1 MNFFPFNVG
10 DYAAHTGHLEPM
22 EDLAYRRLLDVYYM
36 REEALPADIQ
46 ATAKLV
52 RMRSM
57 AADVECVL
65 REFFKLTDAGWTHKR
80 CDAEILKMKEK
91 QAKARASAALSVNV
105 RRASAERSAITQQ
118 ATVERTLPIDAANVE
133 RTLPKKE
140 ANAELPIPIPIPVK
154 DNTVGG
160 PALRADPTTPPVDLD
175 PPPNPPIPPPIP
187 PPPFDGTNA
196 EALNGKAVVA
206 LASGWDLP
214 DQWGFDAEALGWKP
228 GEVLR
233 ESEKF
238 RQYWFSGRGAGTRR
252 SVNGWRQTW
261 STWLEKA
268 SRDKR

>member
-1 MNFFPFNVG
+1 
-10 DYAAHTGHLEPM
+10 M

-36 REEALPADIQ
+36 REEAFPADIQ

-65 REFFKLTDAGWTHKR
+65 REFFTLTDAGWTHKR
-80 CDAEILKMKEK
+80 CDAEIAKMQDK
-91 QAKARASAALSVNV
+91 QAKARASGIASANV
-105 RRASAERSAITQQ
+105 RREFAERAEKTKTTGAAEKSTG
-118 ATVERTLPIDAANVE
+118 VEQTLGRAPTDAQLPTPTPTPTPI
-133 RTLPKKE
+133 
-140 ANAELPIPIPIPVK
+140 K

-160 PALRADPTTPPVDLD
+160 PALRADPTTPPPGFEIPER
-175 PPPNPPIPPPIP
+175 PPTQPPTP

-196 EALNGKAVVA
+196 EVLNGKAVVT

-214 DQWGFDAEALGWKP
+214 EQWGYDAEALGWKP

-238 RQYWFSGRGAGTRR
+238 RQYWVAGRGAGTRR
-252 SVNGWRQTW
+252 SVKGWRQTW

-268 SRDKR
+268 SRDQR